1 MIRLWW
7 LWCVRGA
14 RVFYVR
20 HPKGGAGVQ
29 LSPHDWPH
37 AKALIGRYLKIGY
50 KIRDA
55 GP

>member
-7 LWCVRGA
+7 LWYMRGA
-14 RVFYVR
+14 RVFHVR
-20 HPKGGAGVQ
+20 HPNGGAGVQ
-29 LSPHDWPH
+29 LSPHHWPH
-37 AKALIGRYLKIGY
+37 AKALIGHYLKIGY